1 MMLGKVTVVALVA
14 WASLASAELRP
25 LGEEE
30 LQGVSGQAGLSM
42 SASLNFAANP
52 GQTRCPGGCGTRLAI
67 KPAKSASFIVLDN
80 IRGTFSF
87 EGLSFDIVTIDSGY
101 GGDGAAFNA
110 PAMRLGLTDANFA
123 NARFTL
129 AGSNSAASGGAG
141 FKQTDLLTYQTNGD
155 VRLHGN
161 LYIFAA
167 P

>member
-1 MMLGKVTVVALVA
+1 MLAKVTVVVLAA
-14 WASLASAELRP
+14 WASLVSAELRP

-30 LQGVSGQAGLSM
+30 LQGVSGQAGLSL

-52 GQTRCPGGCGTRLAI
+52 SQTRCPGGCGTRLAI
-67 KPAKSASFIVLDN
+67 KPANSAGFIVLDN
-80 IRGTFSF
+80 IQGTFSF

-110 PAMRLGLTDANFA
+110 PAMRVGLTDASFS
-123 NARFTL
+123 NAQFTL
-129 AGSNSAASGGAG
+129 AGSNSVASGGAG

-155 VRLHGN
+155 ARLQGN
-161 LYIFAA
+161 IYIFPA